1 MHGKGS
7 KTPIVTATM
16 VAEAT
21 ATSTVRPIWVT
32 GNDIFRQQLERMPD
46 LQDRL
51 VQAMLGNIE
60 QFRLG
65 YITDCAI
72 VGRLARMLLEVR
84 RYAQFEWALIRDS
97 ARFFAEEGGKL
108 VDEVEPSLFLLRVE
122 KRLRECAD
130 FSTQL
135 LDESSRK
142 PLLSTVESHLL
153 MPHLHTLLER
163 GLKPLLDSDRVEDLR
178 RMYLL
183 FGRVNKTDLLVKA
196 WTQYCRSSGEALVGA
211 GEEGHKRFVEEV
223 LALLRKLTAILHQA
237 FCNQE
242 SFKGGLSSSFEHFLN
257 ARTARPSH
265 APSIA
270 PTQAS
275 SGPSSSLACDFNA
288 ASLLARF
295 VDRKLRVERGVTEQ
309 EVETQLDQAME
320 LFRYL
325 QEKDIFE
332 AFYKKHLAK
341 RLLLAK
347 SASYEQEKGM
357 LSRLKTECGSNY
369 TCKLEGMFQDV
380 ELSRECLAAFYAFRE
395 TKRAGAV
402 GAVGEGAV
410 QGEGER
416 EASGVTTSPSSDID
430 IHVQVLTTGYWPSSA
445 PSPGLLL
452 PPEILAL
459 SGQFEA
465 FYGAKYQGRR
475 LHWAHSLERCV
486 VSARFPRGRRDLE
499 VSLFQALV
507 LRCFNRADRLELAQV
522 RAETG
527 LELGEL
533 RRTLQSL
540 ACGVLGTRVLTK
552 EPKGKEVADTDAFW
566 FNEDYTNKLF
576 RVKINSIQLK
586 ETKEETERTSEEVF
600 RDREYQVDATIVR
613 IMKSRKRLPHAT
625 LISELLV
632 QLRFPAQTSDLKKRI
647 ESLIERDY
655 LQRDEGESSVYN
667 YLA

>member
-1 MHGKGS
+1 K
-7 KTPIVTATM
+7 
-16 VAEAT
+16 
-21 ATSTVRPIWVT
+21 
-32 GNDIFRQQLERMPD
+32 
-46 LQDRL
+46 
-51 VQAMLGNIE
+51 
-60 QFRLG
+60 
-65 YITDCAI
+65 
-72 VGRLARMLLEVR
+72 
-84 RYAQFEWALIRDS
+84 
-97 ARFFAEEGGKL
+97 
-108 VDEVEPSLFLLRVE
+108 
-122 KRLRECAD
+122 
-130 FSTQL
+130 
-135 LDESSRK
+135 
-142 PLLSTVESHLL
+142 
-153 MPHLHTLLER
+153 
-163 GLKPLLDSDRVEDLR
+163 
-178 RMYLL
+178 
-183 FGRVNKTDLLVKA
+183 
-196 WTQYCRSSGEALVGA
+196 
-211 GEEGHKRFVEEV
+211 
-223 LALLRKLTAILHQA
+223 
-237 FCNQE
+237 
-242 SFKGGLSSSFEHFLN
+242 
-257 ARTARPSH
+257 
-265 APSIA
+265 
-270 PTQAS
+270 
-275 SGPSSSLACDFNA
+275 
-288 ASLLARF
+288 
-295 VDRKLRVERGVTEQ
+295 
-309 EVETQLDQAME
+309 AME

-369 TCKLEGMFQDV
+369 TCKLEGMFQV
-380 ELSRECLAAFYAFRE
+380 
-395 TKRAGAV
+395 
-402 GAVGEGAV
+402 GAV

-576 RVKINSIQLK
+576 RVKI
-586 ETKEETERTSEEVF
+586 
-600 RDREYQVDATIVR
+600 
-613 IMKSRKRLPHAT
+613 
-625 LISELLV
+625 
-632 QLRFPAQTSDLKKRI
+632 
-647 ESLIERDY
+647 
-655 LQRDEGESSVYN
+655 
-667 YLA
+667 